1 MRVICAVFLVSSAV
15 SLAGVAIAEGQ
26 KRTAVVVDTAGQSTE
41 VTDLQGRCD
50 TARYDAQFHSEPLF
64 DQCVVVETGTFEIA
78 IDLQNL
84 LSVVPTGKLSTA
96 KYVFRGQVFSATGN
110 LQLATLTGTS
120 DFGHFEIR
128 TGGIKRIE
136 FKEAPTPA
144 EAKEEGGESPVPAT
158 LSLVDGSLVP
168 VTRLRRSVRYV
179 GSAGYLGGGREW
191 KTGTDEVI
199 EFRRGES
206 KTTVA
211 MQEIAKVEFGANDT
225 VSVTLKNGKSATG
238 KMASEPQQV
247 SDGFCGTFERG
258 YFFIDKKHVKSIEFV
273 GGAK

>member
-1 MRVICAVFLVSSAV
+1 MRVICAVFLVSSAL

-128 TGGIKRIE
+128 TGSIKRIE

-144 EAKEEGGESPVPAT
+144 EAKEARESAVPAT

-168 VTRLRRSVRYV
+168 VTRLRRSIRYL
-179 GSAGYLGGGREW
+179 GSAGYLGTGREM
-191 KTGTDEVI
+191 KTGTDESI
-199 EFRRGES
+199 EFMRGES

-211 MQEIAKVEFGANDT
+211 MQEIAKVDFGANDA
-225 VSVTLKNGKSATG
+225 VSVTLKNGKNATG
-238 KMASEPQQV
+238 TLGRDPYDYSM
-247 SDGFCGTFERG
+247 GFCGTFERG